1 MHELKGG
8 YVYTL
13 TPAFG
18 GPGCL
23 SKTISFLC
31 SASESQRCD
40 VNVKD
45 WGHLHVFAACTE
57 RK

>member
-8 YVYTL
+8 YVHTL

-18 GPGCL
+18 GPGWL

-31 SASESQRCD
+31 SASESLRCD
-40 VNVKD
+40 VNVK
-45 WGHLHVFAACTE
+45 E
-57 RK
+57 